1 MKNRLKYMILCLSL
15 FAVGCN
21 DWLDVQPKSQVKEED
36 LFGSESGFRDALT
49 GIYAL
54 MGRVETYGGNS
65 TMGFMDVLAQIY
77 TKVAYEYENAPLY
90 DYKEDH
96 VKGIVDTMWSTHYN
110 AIANCNY
117 LLQNIAKKGSVMS
130 ERVRSVVEGEALA
143 LRAFV
148 HFDLLRGYA
157 PSYKMGKDEPAI
169 PYVREVTNKPV
180 AQSTVAQVLEYII
193 ADLKAAQ
200 ALLKPIDPIGPS
212 FAEYEDK
219 LEYGMDEY
227 ITDEGFWLYRKSRLN
242 YYGIT
247 ALMARVYLYQE
258 NKTDALACAKEVIDS
273 KRFEF
278 MSDSI
283 NKVSSYRNLSYIEK
297 LARHEYI
304 SSLYVYDLK
313 EGRSDMFFKTSA
325 AYECVIAKQRK
336 ALIYSG
342 MGLDLDVRS
351 KNWFET
357 PAGSSTEYVNKYMKG
372 TQIPLLKLSEM
383 YLIAA
388 EASGDIRYLETLR
401 ANRGYAT
408 DPLPAGANLQE
419 EITKE
424 YQKEFIAEGQLFYYY
439 KRLNMTTLPITA
451 TSMNRATY
459 VLPVPENELEFGNF
473 KQN

>member
-1 MKNRLKYMILCLSL
+1 MNKKLRYMMLCLSL
-15 FAVGCN
+15 FAFGCN

-36 LFGSESGFRDALT
+36 LFSSESGFRDALT

-65 TMGFMDVLAQIY
+65 TMGFMDMLAQTY
-77 TKVAYEYENAPLY
+77 SKVDY
-90 DYKEDH
+90 DYEDALKYKEEH
-96 VKGIVDTMWSTHYN
+96 VKGIVDTMWSSNYN

-117 LLQNIAKKGSVMS
+117 LLQNIEKKGSVMS
-130 ERVRSVVEGEALA
+130 ERLRNVVEGEALA
-143 LRAFV
+143 LRAFL

-169 PYVREVTNKPV
+169 PYVREVTNSPV
-180 AQSTVAQVLEYII
+180 VQSTVAEVLEYILT
-193 ADLKAAQ
+193 DLKTAQ
-200 ALLKPIDPIGPS
+200 ALLKPVDPIGPS
-212 FAEYEDK
+212 FAEYNDK

-227 ITDEGFWLYRKSRLN
+227 ITDDGFWLYRKSRLN
-242 YYGIT
+242 YYGVT
-247 ALMARVYLYQE
+247 ALMARVYLCQE
-258 NKTDALACAKEVIDS
+258 NLTDALACAQEVIDS

-278 MSDSI
+278 MNDSI
-283 NKVSSYRNLSYIEK
+283 NNVYAYRNLSYIEK
-297 LARHEYI
+297 MARHEYV

-313 EGRSDMFFKTSA
+313 EGRSDLFFKNLASC
-325 AYECVIAKQRK
+325 ECVIAEGRK
-336 ALIYSG
+336 ASIYSG
-342 MGLDLDVRS
+342 MGQDLDIRS

-357 PAGSSTEYVNKYMKG
+357 PAGSATEYVNKYMRG

-408 DPLPAGANLQE
+408 DPLPAGANLQD

-439 KRLNMTTLPITA
+439 KRRNMAILPITS

-459 VLPVPENELEFGNF
+459 VLPVPDNELEFGNF

>member
-1 MKNRLKYMILCLSL
+1 MNKKLTYMILCLSL
-15 FAVGCN
+15 FAMGCN

-36 LFGSESGFRDALT
+36 LFSSESGFRDALT

-65 TMGFMDVLAQIY
+65 TMGFMDMLAQTY
-77 TKVAYEYENAPLY
+77 SKVRYNYEDALKYN
-90 DYKEDH
+90 YKEDH

-117 LLQNIAKKGSVMS
+117 LLQNIVKKGSVMS
-130 ERVRSVVEGEALA
+130 ERVRNVVEGEALA
-143 LRAFV
+143 LRAFL

-169 PYVREVTNKPV
+169 PYVWEVTNSPV
-180 AQSTVAQVLEYII
+180 AQSTVAEILEYII
-193 ADLKAAQ
+193 TDLKAAQ
-200 ALLKPIDPIGPS
+200 ALLKPVDPIGPS
-212 FAEYEDK
+212 FAEYNDK
-219 LEYGMDEY
+219 LNYDMDEY

-242 YYGIT
+242 YYGVT
-247 ALMARVYLYQE
+247 ALMARVYLWQE
-258 NKTDALACAKEVIDS
+258 NMTAALACAKEVIGS

-278 MSDSI
+278 MNDSI
-283 NKVSSYRNLSYIEK
+283 NKVSAYRDLSYIEK
-297 LARHEYI
+297 MARHEYI

-313 EGRSDMFFKTSA
+313 EGRSDMFFKDA
-325 AYECVIAKQRK
+325 ATYECVIDKRK
-336 ALIYSG
+336 TLIYSG

-351 KNWFET
+351 KNWFEK
-357 PAGSSTEYVNKYMKG
+357 PAGSSTEYVNKYMRG

-408 DPLPAGANLQE
+408 DPLPVGANLQE

-439 KRLNMTTLPITA
+439 KRRNMTTLPITS

-459 VLPVPENELEFGNF
+459 VLPVPDNELEFGNF